1 MYKIV
6 VADDHP
12 ITLMGTEAYL
22 KELNHKVI
30 GSFHNGVS
38 CSNGI
43 LTLLPDLAVIDVS
56 MPGMS
61 GLEILALVKA
71 RKLKTK
77 IILLTMH
84 REMSVL
90 YKAKEFNCDGYVL
103 KDNAHNELTDC
114 IEAVMKGEIYVSPLL
129 TESFI
134 IDKQPERTDLLDQLT
149 QTERKVI
156 ELVSEQKTNAEIGTF
171 LFITDKTVE
180 SHKRNICQ
188 KLNIPKGKNGLLIWA
203 MKNLK

>member
-1 MYKIV
+1 MYKII

-12 ITLMGTEAYL
+12 ITLMGTETYL
-22 KELNHKVI
+22 KELNHRVI

-43 LTLLPDLAVIDVS
+43 LTLMPDLAIIDVS

-71 RKLKTK
+71 RKLRTK

-84 REMSVL
+84 REMSVY
-90 YKAKEFNCDGYVL
+90 YKAKENHCDGYVL
-103 KDNAHNELTDC
+103 KDNAHNELTDA
-114 IEAVMKGEIYVSPLL
+114 IQAVMKGDEYVSPLL
-129 TESFI
+129 CENFI
-134 IDKQPERTDLLDQLT
+134 IDRQPELTEQLNLLT

-156 ELVSEQKTNAEIGTF
+156 ELVAEQKSNSEIGTF

-203 MKNLK
+203 MKNLN

>member
-12 ITLMGTEAYL
+12 ITLMGTESYL
-22 KELNHKVI
+22 KELNHRVI

-43 LTLLPDLAVIDVS
+43 LTLLPDLAIIDIS

-71 RKLKTK
+71 RKLQTK

-84 REMSVL
+84 RELSVY
-90 YKAKEFNCDGYVL
+90 YKAKENKCDGYVL
-103 KDNAHNELTDC
+103 KDNAHNELTDA
-114 IEAVMKGEIYVSPLL
+114 IQAVMKGEFYVSPLL
-129 TESFI
+129 SDNFI
-134 IDKQPERTDLLDQLT
+134 IDKQSDHSELLNLLT

-156 ELVSEQKTNAEIGTF
+156 ELVAEQKSNSEIGTF

-203 MKNLK
+203 MKNLN